1 MAVDMSISAE
11 FTADSKGFTS
21 GIKKCQD
28 ALSGFGKSLEKLSSN
43 VSKGLKG
50 WGVDFEKFYS
60 TGSGVLDKFGISVDT
75 FAAKLGTTGPVV
87 AAITAVTVAATKLGQ
102 EFNSAMAEIAKG
114 TGATGDSLLEFNENL
129 QNLMISGV
137 GSSMNDIATSIADL
151 NTRFGSTGVELET
164 LANQFDQFS
173 NVTGQNVHQA
183 VNDVADVINK
193 WGMETKD
200 IKPLLDQLTK
210 AGQDSGVSVQ
220 FLAQTLT
227 QSKTVFSQFG
237 MSATTS
243 IAFVEQLAKA
253 GVDTNTAMTGMRY
266 ALSKFSAE
274 GKNSQKAFQEI
285 GDSIKNAETDSEA
298 LTIALEAFGSK
309 AGAEMINVFRNGK
322 YSIDDF
328 TKSLRSAGGVVE
340 ATDRA
345 TKTSKDAMAELL
357 NTLKGM
363 TSGFGQGFDVIFR
376 DLLNS
381 LQMVAGA
388 VAPIIQP
395 IGNAFRD
402 IVSVVSGSVKQVI
415 SLIVEVVTEIKNVFA
430 TSDMVKSVHKALKS
444 LFGVFEDVFGLI
456 IAILQGKWV
465 LAWEYAK
472 NAMLKV
478 CDAILDALSSWLN
491 FMKEPVNGFIKYV
504 INPLIDA
511 WNLVHISAKD
521 KVDKIE
527 PIGEIDLSGL
537 TGLTSAITESNNK
550 IAELT
555 GKTTKQITG
564 DLGKVKDI
572 ATDVATSVEKDASKS
587 LSTVSQWEQKLI
599 QQEIE
604 RLKREKENAVIKAE
618 NEKKSEKKI
627 YDIKKDYDDKIIALQ
642 IQKLELDKK
651 AALEQ
656 ITDAKEIERVNK
668 YYENEILALKEKN
681 VERIKEIQEQ
691 ASQWETKL
699 LAQRIAILEQE
710 EDMKIAEAKAAGKTE
725 REIYQTSKNYGVKI
739 INLKI
744 EQLNNQKAI
753 DLTMATGVAD
763 RYKIEEYYAK
773 QITYITNQEYNKR
786 KEAHKK
792 NNEEEGDDEESNLA
806 KIVHYV
812 GAAVQAIGNVFGK
825 LTQVT
830 KKIVSGVAKAVK
842 GLFSSITAFAK
853 TAFNGMVKVGQLA
866 FKGFTNVFKGI
877 AKGFKSA
884 LDFNPDAALDSLLAF
899 EDKIL
904 TFFVVTL
911 PRLPSFFESAIGSI
925 VNLIDRLISSVDM
938 SKIAKIMQSI
948 INTIAT
954 YAPIIIQKAVSFIA
968 ELFTTVVNAIIA
980 NAPQLQLALSQIIQS
995 VMTYLPKIL
1004 NSLIDLGVTILTSIA
1019 NVLVENADIIVNG
1032 FGQVFIHLFDNLP
1045 TIMQALSRVVLTL
1058 LQSVSQFI
1066 LANQQQITNDI
1077 SNTIAVVIEAVST
1090 FISNGGAKTVLGAV
1104 VNLMKGLIQAVV
1116 DNIPA
1121 LVEAITGIIPDIV
1134 NAIGEIVMAVMDNL
1148 PVILG
1153 SLAKII
1159 LTLVQNIG
1167 TYISQNQD
1175 RIAQDLSNIVSSII
1189 GAISEF
1195 VKNGGWR
1202 QILNAIIAIVNA
1214 INKALIDNID
1224 TIVDT
1229 VAEMLPELVDALIK
1243 IIVDIN
1249 KASSK
1254 IMPKL
1259 MELVFS
1265 IIRAIL
1271 DLITN
1276 QEVIET
1282 SIDVLVDLIAQLIKQ
1297 LIINLPVFIPLII
1310 KGILTLVGSLIRHIP
1325 KLVAMII
1332 QGLVE
1337 AFIHTNW
1344 GKVIKEAFTAFI
1356 DGIKGFFGIHSP
1368 STVFKKFGEFMVKGL
1383 ANGLKGIW
1391 NAVKNIFSNLASNIK
1406 SVFTK
1411 IFDSVTNIVSK
1422 LVDGVK
1428 NAFSNMLN
1436 GVKTAVSNIGS
1447 TISSIGKGL
1456 VDGVKN
1462 TITGIGNGIS
1472 SVFSTIVNSVKN
1484 AVSNI
1489 GNAISSIGSGLVDGV
1504 KNTISNIGNGISSV
1518 FTTIVNGVKTAVSNI
1533 GSAIASIGS
1542 GLVEKVKST
1551 ITGIGNGISSV
1562 FTNIVS
1568 KVGGFVSDIGDK
1580 ILSIGSSIKDL
1591 GSEIWDGLTSGIK
1604 NVGSKIGD
1612 GIKSGFNTAIR
1623 AINTVIN
1630 KLNDTLQISIP
1641 SVDLPWWMGGHSFGG
1656 WSWGLDI
1663 PNIPELAIGTP
1674 NALRGLTLVG
1684 EAGPELVDFRGGE
1697 RVYNNHN
1704 TEKMLANTGK
1714 SNSFNI
1720 VFNNTSQTT
1729 AFTIMR
1735 EFKKYNRELAFNG
1748 VL

>member
-21 GIKKCQD
+21 AIKKCQD
-28 ALSGFGKSLEKLSSN
+28 ALSGFGKSLDKLSSN

-75 FAAKLGTTGPVV
+75 FAAKLGTTGPVI
-87 AAITAVTVAATKLGQ
+87 AGITAVTVAVTKMGQ

-137 GSSMNDIATSIADL
+137 GSSMADIATNIADV
-151 NTRFGSTGVELET
+151 NTRFGSTGEELET
-164 LANQFDQFS
+164 LVDQFDQFS

-220 FLAQTLT
+220 FLTQTLN
-227 QSKTVFSQFG
+227 QSKTVFTQFG

-328 TKSLRSAGGVVE
+328 TKSLRSAGGVIE

-402 IVSVVSGSVKQVI
+402 IVSVVSGSAKQVI

-430 TSDMVKSVHKALKS
+430 TSDMVKSVHKALKA

-478 CDAILDALSSWLN
+478 CDAILNALSSWLN

-504 INPLIDA
+504 INPLIKA

-521 KVDKIE
+521 KVEEIQ
-527 PIGEIDLSGL
+527 PIGKIDLSGL

-564 DLGKVKDI
+564 DLGTVKDV
-572 ATDVATSVEKDASKS
+572 ATDVATSVEKDASSS

-618 NEKKSEKKI
+618 NEKKSEKQI
-627 YDIKKDYDDKIIALQ
+627 YDIKKGYDDKIIALQ
-642 IQKLELDKK
+642 IQKLELDRK

-656 ITDAKEIERVNK
+656 ISDAKEIARVNQ
-668 YYENEILALKEKN
+668 YYDNEILALKEQN
-681 VERIKEIQEQ
+681 IERIKEIQEQ

-699 LAQRIAILEQE
+699 LAQRIALLEQE
-710 EDMKIAEAKAAGKTE
+710 ENMKIEEAKAAGKTE
-725 REIYQTSKNYGVKI
+725 NEIYQISKNYSVKI

-744 EQLNNQKAI
+744 EQLNNQKAV
-753 DLTMATGVAD
+753 DLAMATSAAD
-763 RYKIEEYYAK
+763 RAKIIEYYEK
-773 QITYITNQEYNKR
+773 QITYVTNQETAAR
-786 KEAHKK
+786 KENTSKLI
-792 NNEEEGDDEESNLA
+792 EEEKVADKNKYVAMLVNVANFSKQSISIVKKFSDTIV
-806 KIVHYV
+806 KIFSTIKKV
-812 GAAVQAIGNVFGK
+812 A
-825 LTQVT
+825 T
-830 KKIVSGVAKAVK
+830 KAFTGIKDIAVK
-842 GLFSSITAFAK
+842 
-853 TAFNGMVKVGQLA
+853 AFNGIKTGVKSVS
-866 FKGFTNVFKGI
+866 GI
-877 AKGFKSA
+877 FNKLFQFDTDSA
-884 LDFNPDAALDSLLAF
+884 LTGLLEY

-904 TFFVVTL
+904 SFFVLGKTKIPQFVA
-911 PRLPSFFESAIGSI
+911 SAVSSI
-925 VNLIDRLISSVDM
+925 SNLTNQLVNIVSADDIQNAVE
-938 SKIAKIMQSI
+938 SI
-948 INTIAT
+948 INTV
-954 YAPIIIQKAVSFIA
+954 VS
-968 ELFTTVVNAIIA
+968 
-980 NAPQLQLALSQIIQS
+980 NAPQILSNIITVFSRIVEGLSTALVNSAPKIAEALSQMLTTI
-995 VMTYLPKIL
+995 MANLP
-1004 NSLIDLGVTILTSIA
+1004 SIA
-1019 NVLVENADIIVNG
+1019 QNILLAISTLVVSIGDELVKQAPQIEKSLTELIKVIV
-1032 FGQVFIHLFDNLP
+1032 DNLP
-1045 TIMQALSRVVLTL
+1045 TILTGLVKIGATIITTIANAIVANADGIVKAIGDVVMSILQNLPTVLKAVINVILTL
-1058 LQSVSQFI
+1058 
-1066 LANQQQITNDI
+1066 I
-1077 SNTIAVVIEAVST
+1077 SGIADYINNNADA
-1090 FISNGGAKTVLGAV
+1090 F
-1104 VNLMKGLIQAVV
+1104 IQAVLDIVTSIV
-1116 DNIPA
+1116 DAVIDFIKSGGVKK
-1121 LVEAITGIIPDIV
+1121 LLDAIIVITKAVNKAIEENLPDIV
-1134 NAIGEIVMAVMDNL
+1134 D
-1148 PVILG
+1148 
-1153 SLAKII
+1153 
-1159 LTLVQNIG
+1159 
-1167 TYISQNQD
+1167 
-1175 RIAQDLSNIVSSII
+1175 
-1189 GAISEF
+1189 
-1195 VKNGGWR
+1195 
-1202 QILNAIIAIVNA
+1202 AIIDVLPDIVDAIITLIKE
-1214 INKALIDNID
+1214 INKTSEKIMEPLMKLIVALIN
-1224 TIVDT
+1224 
-1229 VAEMLPELVDALIK
+1229 
-1243 IIVDIN
+1243 
-1249 KASSK
+1249 
-1254 IMPKL
+1254 
-1259 MELVFS
+1259 
-1265 IIRAIL
+1265 AIL
-1271 DLITN
+1271 DLITDPGM
-1276 QEVIET
+1276 IE
-1282 SIDVLVDLIAQLIKQ
+1282 SAINVLSKLIEAIVSQLLPQLPAIIIK
-1297 LIINLPVFIPLII
+1297 IILFIIQFVVQHIPQIVTAII
-1310 KGILTLVGSLIRHIP
+1310 KGLV
-1325 KLVAMII
+1325 
-1332 QGLVE
+1332 QGFAKTDWLGMVKSIFK
-1337 AFIHTNW
+1337 AFIN
-1344 GKVIKEAFTAFI
+1344 
-1356 DGIKGFFGIHSP
+1356 GIKKIFGIHSP
-1368 STVFKKFGEFMVKGL
+1368 STLFRDFGTYMVQGL
-1383 ANGLKGIW
+1383 FDGLKNIW
-1391 NAVKNIFSNLASNIK
+1391 NKIKSIFENLASNIK
-1406 SVFTK
+1406 GIFTK
-1411 IFDSVTNIVSK
+1411 IFDTITSIVSK

-1436 GVKTAVSNIGS
+1436 GVKTAVSNIGKS
-1447 TISSIGKGL
+1447 IASIGSGL

-1489 GNAISSIGSGLVDGV
+1489 GNAIASIGSGLVDTV

-1518 FTTIVNGVKTAVSNI
+1518 FSTIVSGVKNAVSNI
-1533 GSAIASIGS
+1533 GSAISSIGS
-1542 GLVEKVKST
+1542 GLVDGVKNTITGIGNAISSVFSTIVNSVKNAVSNIGNAISSIGKGLVDGVKNT

-1562 FTNIVS
+1562 FSAIVS
-1568 KVGGFVSDIGDK
+1568 KVGGFVSDIGSK
-1580 ILSIGSSIKDL
+1580 IASIGSSVASL
-1591 GSEIWDGLTSGIK
+1591 GSNIWNGLTNGISSVTSTVSNTVK
-1604 NVGSKIGD
+1604 NMGSAVGD
-1612 GIKSGFNTAIR
+1612 AVKSGFNTAIR
-1623 AINTVIN
+1623 GINSVIKKIN
-1630 KLNDTLQISIP
+1630 DALSFTFPGWHLKIGGGSILGHKLP
-1641 SVDLPWWMGGHSFGG
+1641 SVTIGWDDKKFSLNLPS
-1656 WSWGLDI
+1656 
-1663 PNIPELAIGTP
+1663 IPELAIGTP

-1684 EAGPELVDFRGGE
+1684 EKGPELVDFRGGE

-1704 TEKMLANTGK
+1704 TEKMLANAGSK

-1735 EFKKYNRELAFNG
+1735 ELKKYNRELAFNG